1 MDLVVGDGAAGAPLD
16 EAGEAADGELV
27 VTFVPE
33 VQLASGELAADF
45 VEQATASGVEDGD
58 PLGADALVLRLLD
71 QVAGHSGVVR
81 ESSLD
86 LFEVDVA
93 WGCAFAGEAA
103 SGKAEGGFGGGDDVL
118 AAAVVDLEFE
128 ISEVRSV
135 CQLGQVL
142 GVGSGEAV
150 DGLVGVSDGEDGD
163 VGQVAQREDEFVEDS
178 AAARAEL
185 RRVARSQELHERS
198 TV

>member
-1 MDLVVGDGAAGAPLD
+1 MTVP
-16 EAGEAADGELV
+16 V

-58 PLGADALVLRLLD
+58 PLGADALVLRLLG
-71 QVAGHSGVVR
+71 QVAGHSGMVR
-81 ESSLD
+81 EPSLD

-93 WGCAFAGEAA
+93 WGCAFTGEAA

-118 AAAVVDLEFE
+118 ATPVVDLEFE
-128 ISEVRSV
+128 IAEVRSA

-142 GVGSGEAV
+142 GIGSGKSV
-150 DGLVGVSDGEDGD
+150 DGLVGVPDGEDGD
-163 VGQVAQREDEFVEDS
+163 AGQVAQGEDEFVEDS
-178 AAARAEL
+178 AEVLHHSRATMPVGGFPSVRWSTRSPD
-185 RRVARSQELHERS
+185 RRSSLAGG
-198 TV
+198 